1 MAEQVETETNEST
14 EQVVEQQTEEQQS
27 EIQEQQPESQEPE
40 EPGSIHD
47 DPLMSSLYEDLG
59 LISNPNK
66 DEKEIEVE
74 QVEEAALEDP
84 EPEPEPESDVQ
95 PEEPSPEPEEKPKPR
110 KTFEVKTPVTQT
122 DVRDAVREEF
132 QKYNKLPDPE
142 PKQQQNLE
150 EQRDSYEDSLLD
162 EQREELALARYAENK
177 LPEKYRGMGNKLL
190 DFYKKL
196 DAYATKAQ
204 EDPDRTL
211 DSNDEEFM
219 DFIQNNKPELSLS
232 ESKKLERMMW
242 KEEAVA
248 EARKAN
254 EEDKRQLEKKLHSL
268 EARPKVENSLKEFE
282 SNLPKMIPD
291 ELGDSIREH
300 GFDKVEE
307 ENPYEVSIIKEKL
320 SSASGLAKEYLNIS
334 NGITDYDSTNTNHSW
349 LLGFINNQAQYFQK
363 NGGDELVRQDS
374 MGNTA
379 EFVTPTEYANLV
391 NQGNAVGKWTFTPDD
406 VLKMLGANAVKEAQD
421 TIKSEEERLTK
432 MGFVRQKKTVAAEP
446 KKKDKQSQ
454 ETKPIT
460 PPKSKSSAGPGATNN
475 AAIEEPVAVGA
486 DIVDILKMK

>member
-334 NGITDYDSTNTNHSW
+334 NGITDYDSTNTNP
-349 LLGFINNQAQYFQK
+349 
-363 NGGDELVRQDS
+363 
-374 MGNTA
+374 
-379 EFVTPTEYANLV
+379 PTITVDAPPEYN
-391 NQGNAVGKWTFTPDD
+391 
-406 VLKMLGANAVKEAQD
+406 
-421 TIKSEEERLTK
+421 
-432 MGFVRQKKTVAAEP
+432 
-446 KKKDKQSQ
+446 
-454 ETKPIT
+454 
-460 PPKSKSSAGPGATNN
+460 
-475 AAIEEPVAVGA
+475 
-486 DIVDILKMK
+486 